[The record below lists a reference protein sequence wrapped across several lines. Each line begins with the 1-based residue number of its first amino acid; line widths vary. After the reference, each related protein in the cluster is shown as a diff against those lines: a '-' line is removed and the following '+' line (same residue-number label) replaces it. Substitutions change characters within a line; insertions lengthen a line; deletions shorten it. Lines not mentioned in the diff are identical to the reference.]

1 MDSEIKN
8 KQQEKDMEI
17 DLVDLFR
24 QLWQS
29 RLFIVKAAGIGA
41 VIGLIVAFS
50 IPKEYTVNVT
60 LSPESGK
67 SSGMGG
73 LSGMASMLGVTG
85 MSMNAESDALNIT
98 LFPEILASTPF
109 ILELF
114 DVQVRTVKD
123 SSAIPLTAYL
133 EEQRSPWWNTL
144 MGVPGMAIGGVKSL
158 FAEKIEVK
166 DVALNPFQLTPK
178 QSGQVNAIRSS
189 IEAKTDKKSGT
200 TIISVTLQDP
210 LAAAL
215 LADTVVLKLQNYVT
229 AYRTS
234 KAQEDCSYLE
244 QLYKERQ
251 QEYYTAQQQ
260 YARYM
265 DANKNVVLQSV
276 LTERERLQNEM
287 SLAYQVYTQVA
298 TQLQVARAK
307 VQEAKPVFAVVEP
320 ATVPV
325 RPSGKGKL
333 IFLLAFAFL
342 AAMGTLFWVLVRK
355 PFNEIITN
363 IKNKNN

>member
-8 KQQEKDMEI
+8 KQQEKEMEI
-17 DLVDLFR
+17 DLIDLFR

-29 RLFIVKAAGIGA
+29 RLFIVKAAAIGA

-50 IPKEYTVNVT
+50 IPKQYTVNVT

-67 SSGMGG
+67 AAGLGN
-73 LSGMASMLGVTG
+73 LSGMASMLGVGG
-85 MSMNAESDALNIT
+85 MSMGGESDALNVS
-98 LFPEILASTPF
+98 LFPDIMASTPF

-123 SSAIPLTAYL
+123 TSAIPLTDYL

-144 MGVPGMAIGGVKSL
+144 MGLPGMAIGGVKSL
-158 FAEKIEVK
+158 FTEKVEGK
-166 DVALNPFQLTPK
+166 EELNPFQLTPT
-178 QSGQVNAIRSS
+178 QSEQVNAIRSA
-189 IEAKTDKKSGT
+189 IAAKTDKKSGT
-200 TIISVTLQDP
+200 TIISATLQDP

-215 LADTVVLKLQNYVT
+215 LADTVVVKLQNYVT

-234 KAQEDCSYLE
+234 KAQEDCNYLE

-251 QEYYTAQQQ
+251 QEYYAAQQQ

-287 SLAYQVYTQVA
+287 NLAYQVYTQVA

-307 VQEAKPVFAVVEP
+307 VQEAKPVFAIVEP

-333 IFLLAFAFL
+333 IFLIAFALL
-342 AAMGTLFWVLVRK
+342 ATIGASFWVLIRK

>member
-8 KQQEKDMEI
+8 KQQEKEMEI
-17 DLVDLFR
+17 DLIDLFR

-29 RLFIVKAAGIGA
+29 RLFIVKAAAIGA
-41 VIGLIVAFS
+41 VFGLIVAFS
-50 IPKEYTVNVT
+50 IPKQYTVNVT

-67 SSGMGG
+67 HAGMGG

-85 MSMNAESDALNIT
+85 MSMSAESDALNIT
-98 LFPEILASTPF
+98 LFPDIMASTPF

-123 SSAIPLTAYL
+123 TSAIPLTTYM
-133 EEQRSPWWNTL
+133 EQQRSPWWNTL
-144 MGVPGMAIGGVKSL
+144 MGLPGMAIGGVKSL
-158 FAEKIEVK
+158 FTEKVEEK
-166 DVALNPFQLTPK
+166 EELNPFQLTQK
-178 QSGQVNAIRSS
+178 QTDLVLTIRKAISAES
-189 IEAKTDKKSGT
+189 EKKTGT
-200 TIISVTLQDP
+200 TIVSATLQDP

-215 LADTVVLKLQNYVT
+215 FADTVVAKLQNYIT
-229 AYRTS
+229 AYRIS
-234 KAQEDCSYLE
+234 KAQEDCNYLE

-251 QEYYTAQQQ
+251 QEYYVAQQQ

-287 SLAYQVYTQVA
+287 SLAYQVYSQVA

-325 RPSGKGKL
+325 RPSSKGKL
-333 IFLLAFAFL
+333 IFLIAFALL
-342 AAMGTLFWVLVRK
+342 ATMGASFWVLIRK

-363 IKNKNN
+363 IKKKNN